1 MSGRGRLNSIQ
12 NLIRPVRGVALI
24 LRSDH
29 EHRPETYIVGDL
41 RVDIGRQSVSRGD
54 VGIALPNLSFRLLVA
69 LIQAAPNVV
78 SNDRLMEIVWP
89 GQVVSPETVN
99 KRAKL
104 LRDALDDDAREP
116 RYIAGVRSRG
126 YRLIAP
132 VQTEPH
138 SIPGPPHGLSDPEAI
153 RLQVQRHPAAAS
165 KSRYRRWFEWSA
177 ATLTVIAVGAIAL
190 RWGKSHDP
198 PGHDR
203 AAVYAKVAVAVLPFE
218 SISADSTDA
227 YLALGVPEMIISRMS
242 QSPGLSVIARSS
254 SFALATKTLGSREIG
269 RRLNAAFLVG
279 GSVQRDAERLRVD
292 VQLVNV
298 AADTVVWSARFD
310 RTLHDIFHVEDEIGD
325 QVTDALAARSG
336 GVKPKPLPKERSA
349 NVEAY
354 LAFLKGR
361 SLLGRFTVPESE
373 AAVPYFEKAI
383 DLDPQ
388 FASAYASLYDARMQ
402 AADGRGGDLGP
413 LRQKYRALIERSLAI
428 DPQSGAAYFA
438 RAMWSRDD
446 PHRRDADFR
455 RGAEL
460 DPSNGRGLTAYAQ
473 FLKWD
478 YPDAGSGDGD
488 RILQRALQI
497 DPMSPLAQFK
507 AAAWSSEETTARTQ
521 VVEQKMLEVL
531 ENDPNFVPALSRYGK
546 YRWLFDGKIAEGI
559 QFEEH
564 AIAQDPTN
572 PWSRYTA
579 MAMYLD
585 IGDEAAARDVV
596 AGTAKSAQA
605 ATLMLALHAGDWR
618 AAGIAG
624 FDKTQW
630 ETLWEYNGVDW
641 GAADALRDYA
651 LKAGQLDRTIELMRD
666 KYNLRGDVS
675 WKLTLDNFRAAVF
688 LSQLL
693 AASGHAREALDMRRA
708 VSAWNDASEP
718 KLGSLYARRLRAS
731 ISMLNGRQDEALSEL
746 ADSFKS
752 GDYENWWYT
761 LSLDPL
767 WLPLHDDPR
776 FRTIAADVRSYIN
789 AQHAQLE
796 ALRQRGEVPRRAEP
810 TSAR

>member
-1 MSGRGRLNSIQ
+1 M
-12 NLIRPVRGVALI
+12 ALI

-29 EHRPETYIVGDL
+29 EHRPETYLVGDL
-41 RVDIGRQSVSRGD
+41 RVDVGRQSVFRGD

-69 LIQAAPNVV
+69 LIQAAPNVL
-78 SNDRLMEIVWP
+78 SNDRLMETVWP

-99 KRAKL
+99 KRVKL
-104 LRDALDDDAREP
+104 LRDALDDDVREP

-132 VQTEPH
+132 VQTEPA
-138 SIPGPPHGLSDPEAI
+138 SNPEPLPRSFEPQAPRLEVPPS
-153 RLQVQRHPAAAS
+153 AAAAP
-165 KSRYRRWFEWSA
+165 KSRYRHWFEWSA
-177 ATLTVIAVGAIAL
+177 VALTVIAVGAMAVRGTKL
-190 RWGKSHDP
+190 QHP
-198 PGHDR
+198 PVHDR
-203 AAVYAKVAVAVLPFE
+203 TVAAPTKVAVAVLPFE
-218 SISADSTDA
+218 NISADSTDA

-242 QSPGLSVIARSS
+242 QSAGLSVIARSS
-254 SFALATKTLGSREIG
+254 SFALATKALDSREIG

-279 GSVQRDAERLRVD
+279 GSVQRDGERLRLD
-292 VQLVNV
+292 VQLVDA

-325 QVTDALAARSG
+325 QVAAALAARSG
-336 GVKPKPLPKERSA
+336 GVKLKPLPKERSA
-349 NVEAY
+349 IVEAY

-402 AADGRGGDLGP
+402 AADGRGEDLGP
-413 LRQKYRALIERSLAI
+413 LRDRYRALIERSLAI
-428 DPQSGAAYFA
+428 DPQCGSAYFA
-438 RAMWSRDD
+438 RAMWSHDD
-446 PHRRDADFR
+446 PHQRDADFR

-478 YPDAGSGDGD
+478 YPNAGPGDGD
-488 RILQRALQI
+488 RMLQRALQI

-507 AAAWSSEETTARTQ
+507 AAAWSSEETTAKTQ

-531 ENDPNFVPALSRYGK
+531 EKDPNFVPALSRYGK
-546 YRWLFDGKIAEGI
+546 YRWMFDGKIAEGI

-572 PWSRYTA
+572 PWIRYVA

-585 IGDEAAARDVV
+585 IDDEAAARDVA
-596 AGTAKSAQA
+596 AGTATSSQA
-605 ATLMLALHAGDWR
+605 AKLMLALHAGDWR

-624 FDKTQW
+624 FDKKQW
-630 ETLWEYNGVDW
+630 EKLWEYNGMDW

-651 LKAGQLDRTIELMRD
+651 LKTGELDRTIELMRD

-675 WKLTLDNFRAAVF
+675 GKLTIDNFRAAVF

-693 AASGHAREALDMRRA
+693 AASHHAQEALDMRRA

-718 KLGSLYARRLRAS
+718 KLGSVYARRLRAS
-731 ISMLNGRQDEALSEL
+731 ISLLNGRQDTALSEL

-761 LSLDPL
+761 LSFDPL

-776 FRTIAADVRSYIN
+776 FRAITADVRSYIG
-789 AQHAQLE
+789 AQHAQLD

-810 TSAR
+810 ASAR